1 MAKDKDKQEFSSW
14 TELIKGVPQG
24 SVLGPLLFNIYLN
37 DLVYLAQSN
46 EVYNF
51 ADETT
56 FFGCDKDLKTLI
68 SRFEHD
74 SYLAIE
80 WFESN
85 YMKLNQDKR
94 HLLVSG

>member
-37 DLVYLAQSN
+37 DLVYLAQST

-56 FFGCDKDLKTLI
+56 FFGCHKDLKTLI
-68 SRFEHD
+68 SRLEHD
-74 SYLAIE
+74 SHWMVWKQLHETKSRQTSSIS
-80 WFESN
+80 F
-85 YMKLNQDKR
+85 R
-94 HLLVSG
+94 I